1 MITLTSPLLAL
12 STDSLCALFK
22 LAVLPPDT
30 VLKYTQIETLLGVP
44 RRQVHP
50 SMQPLIDR
58 GWVEGFISRGYT
70 LTPHGVRAVQGLLL
84 FATQSL

>member
-30 VLKYTQIETLLGVP
+30 VLKYSQIETLLGVNRLQILP
-44 RRQVHP
+44 A
-50 SMQPLIDR
+50 MQPLLDR
-58 GWVEGFISRGYT
+58 GWVEGFASRGYT
-70 LTPHGVRAVQGLLL
+70 LTPHGVRAVQCLLL
-84 FATQSL
+84 LATQSL